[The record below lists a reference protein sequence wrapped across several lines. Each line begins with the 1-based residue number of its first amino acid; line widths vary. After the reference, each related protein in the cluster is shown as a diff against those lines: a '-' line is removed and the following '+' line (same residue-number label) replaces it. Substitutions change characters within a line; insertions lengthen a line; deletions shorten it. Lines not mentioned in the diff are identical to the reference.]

1 MPRGRKPLDPEE
13 KRIRRQQTRRG
24 YAERNAD
31 LLKQAARERMRRRR
45 EALTT
50 APWKEQRAYKDRAC
64 KASAAYRDR
73 KEHEF
78 RTDMAERRTLDV
90 EEREQRD
97 KKAKSAVRKDPPPPP
112 RTPPPPRKR
121 PASALLNDEGVSG
134 DEDASDPRAAALRA
148 PPPQYRGFA
157 QMDFLYQ
164 FSGISGGI
172 NPVGTLTCVLLRL
185 SLCLFLLTSLS
196 LLPPSTMPGVNSTQ
210 KLPYPA
216 YRPDR
221 GHEDIAQHSAA
232 HDLAFHGVLNGPKA
246 GFVFSS
252 RTTLEHELA
261 DDPEARSIIAPTWER
276 LLTMWMGC
284 GVGGKPV
291 EFMPGPPTSA
301 PTWKARTWMSRA
313 ITKSSAAPV
322 LCDPVFLPEF
332 HHEDYNVH
340 DAHPHRLYYAFPN
353 GNFVGAVSSHQA
365 VVEILPGQVNE
376 EDRIVISASDWN
388 RLVDLWHAKCREFH
402 DHHGDD
408 VVRNVTAWP
417 TPPTLPALS
426 TPGERLRE
434 VKRAY
439 NARPSGRTT
448 QWSRGVDVAAHVFKA
463 AGTSKAR
470 NALVRAL
477 ALQAPGRLPDMLYCA
492 DRARMSEADADAR
505 CLHREAVAVAQSGV
519 ERAAMGGGFQA
530 MAHAAS
536 CVRPRRTSSDTYN
549 DSGEGVERGWHT
561 VGDYEAGGEHEM
573 PDHTYPDDYPER
585 LWPGVDTPP
594 GPRAFQI
601 VRRADGGNEI
611 VRRAA
616 SAAPDAPRSEEIPQ
630 DEPYQPISISSDS
643 DDDDDK
649 FPPLE

>member
-45 EALTT
+45 EALTI

-148 PPPQYRGFA
+148 PPPQYRGFGCPCGE
-157 QMDFLYQ
+157 LR
-164 FSGISGGI
+164 
-172 NPVGTLTCVLLRL
+172 VLALR
-185 SLCLFLLTSLS
+185 
-196 LLPPSTMPGVNSTQ
+196 
-210 KLPYPA
+210 
-216 YRPDR
+216 
-221 GHEDIAQHSAA
+221 EDIVQHSAT

-301 PTWKARTWMSRA
+301 PTWRARTWMSRA

-408 VVRNVTAWP
+408 VVRNATAWP

-549 DSGEGVERGWHT
+549 DSGKGVERGWHT

-585 LWPGVDTPP
+585 LWP
-594 GPRAFQI
+594 
-601 VRRADGGNEI
+601 ADGGNEI

-643 DDDDDK
+643 EDDDDDDK